1 MLTTALPAAWPLV
14 TCVTLQA
21 LPLERFHLKRSHY
34 RHEIRR
40 LRPQGILAAMKA
52 SETRLQEQR
61 RSHTEAIVEEH
72 VDSLFRRLPMLSGF
86 SLRHDLELAD
96 VAVQTWPG
104 YSAGPELYQELVDM
118 LAELA
123 EKRPEAVELLRGR
136 TFARSLH

>member
-1 MLTTALPAAWPLV
+1 
-14 TCVTLQA
+14 
-21 LPLERFHLKRSHY
+21 
-34 RHEIRR
+34 
-40 LRPQGILAAMKA
+40 MKA

-123 EKRPEAVELLRGR
+123 EERPEAVELLRGR